1 MVVEII
7 KNGLV
12 VAKSP
17 AAINVYK
24 TILKSAAGGVLAGA
38 GKAVMKANEDNFLP
52 IMNKLMKKE

>member
-24 TILKSAAGGVLAGA
+24 TIGKSAVGGILAGA
-38 GKAVMKANEDNFLP
+38 GKAVMKSNEDNFLL